1 MAKLATFQLLD
12 EEWIGKCTLFL
23 HDVILADQW
32 KFNFF
37 KKKKKKKKKKEGNSI
52 KFSVVECQPTSS
64 VYKINQIVSCHAS
77 YV

>member
-37 KKKKKKKKKKEGNSI
+37 KKKKKKKKKKCW
-52 KFSVVECQPTSS
+52 KF
-64 VYKINQIVSCHAS
+64 YQIFRSRMSADIFRI
-77 YV
+77 